1 MAQAPPP
8 QPLAEPHASFRVDPA
23 VEADLESVSQ
33 LAHDIWRRH
42 YPGIISREQIE
53 YMLESRY
60 APSRLRAESAKAGR
74 GYLIAR
80 LGGIPVGFAALAAA
94 DDAPGEIVL
103 RAFYLEPAHHG
114 RGLGRR
120 FMDHLTDLA
129 RNRGFQQV
137 SLTVNRRNIKAINFY
152 FKAGYQIRSA
162 VDIAIGRGF
171 TLNDFI
177 MARRLV

>member
-1 MAQAPPP
+1 MA
-8 QPLAEPHASFRVDPA
+8 
-23 VEADLESVSQ
+23 ADLAAVSR

-60 APSRLRAESAKAGR
+60 APLRLQAESARPGR
-74 GYLIAR
+74 GYLVAR
-80 LGGIPVGFAALAAA
+80 LAGEPLGFAALAPA

-103 RAFYLEPAHHG
+103 RAFYLDPAHHG
-114 RGLGRR
+114 KGLGRR
-120 FMDHLTDLA
+120 FMDHLIALA
-129 RNRGFQQV
+129 RSRGFQHI
-137 SLTVNRRNIKAINFY
+137 SLAVNRRNIKAINFY

-162 VDIAIGRGF
+162 VDISIGRGF

-177 MARRLV
+177 MARRLD